1 MKKAKIWISACVYL
15 LFSAIFVACS
25 SGIGNP
31 ITNDVEVVI
40 FLKQNIPKDYKI
52 PIRYIPKKEGGHC
65 WVELN
70 VYHLEESLKEL
81 AQKFGNISTNRNN
94 ITIFVQMLQ
103 DVRYRI
109 GSALEW
115 TMQEFECHYREEKWQ
130 TERYFQY
137 VEDFLIAA
145 RRRTGKEDCESPPCP
160 TTIGPTTTL
169 PSTTGIGPLSSSTAV
184 TDNCTTGT
192 GCRTLPTSEHQS
204 QGVEKSLASLL
215 LIPLVAIVFLLVWK
229 VRARRRGDSSEH
241 RSENGNIF
249 TREEGNMLPLDPEA
263 PKEKNR
269 LNTMEIV

>member
-169 PSTTGIGPLSSSTAV
+169 PSTTV
-184 TDNCTTGT
+184 
-192 GCRTLPTSEHQS
+192 PTSEHQS